1 MKKFLIGLT
10 IVFYLAILGEVV
22 WAQSLRIVQP
32 GDILDIYVEGQPH
45 MDTTA
50 IVSRDGTF
58 YYRYSGEVKAKGLTP
73 QEVAQAVTGLI
84 RKSYSF
90 LDNPKVKVVF
100 REQSQTVISDENL
113 FLDQDNP
120 QFFESEG
127 EGDFRATEASY
138 RIGPND
144 RLTITVYDEPEL
156 SRTIVVSEIGTIIFP
171 FVGEIRVSSF
181 TPNEVAKK
189 IEDILGR
196 DYLVNPQVSV
206 LVAEYAKF
214 FIFGAV
220 NKEGSYE
227 AKGELTL
234 IDALALAGGAKPEAD
249 LSKIKVL
256 RKESGE
262 SKEIILDLETEGRLF
277 FLKPKDNIMVPEY
290 GKVFILGEVKS
301 PGSYYFKKNLTV
313 VEIIAMAG
321 GFTNLANKNAAQVV
335 RGEGQSKQVIK
346 VPVANIL
353 KSGDKSQDI
362 FLEENDTIIVPESL
376 F

>member
-277 FLKPKDNIMVPEY
+277 FLKPKDRIIVQEY
-290 GKVFILGEVKS
+290 GKIAVLGAVNR
-301 PGSYYFKKNLTV
+301 PGNYDFKIRLTLIDALALAGGAKQAADLSKIKV
-313 VEIIAMAG
+313 LRKESGESKEIILDLE
-321 GFTNLANKNAAQVV
+321 T
-335 RGEGQSKQVIK
+335 EGR
-346 VPVANIL
+346 L
-353 KSGDKSQDI
+353 F
-362 FLEENDTIIVPESL
+362 FL
-376 F
+376 